1 MENPRQHAVERN
13 RAARRL
19 TWRKAPRRDT
29 CPQSR
34 AEIHVDAAWIA
45 AFGGNLTATRCF
57 QSPGATPPAGVRRRD
72 AIVAS
77 LGTVSGLTLRPAH
90 AAAFPDRTVRIV
102 VPYSAGVGPDVIA
115 RSVADRLARLWG
127 QPVLVDNKPGASGI
141 VAFGEVRRTPA
152 DGHTLFLADT
162 ATLAVNP
169 LLHATLPYDPVHD
182 LVPLTLLFRATFL
195 LWVGSDSR
203 FRGVAGLLEAARRT
217 QDAVS
222 YATLGNGHASH
233 VEIETFAHA
242 ANVRM
247 LHVPF
252 KDVGAMLSA
261 VASGD
266 VDFTAIG
273 MNTAS
278 GLMASGRLRP
288 LAVAASRRLAA
299 HPAIPTLQE
308 AGGPAVEMH
317 PWAALVAVA
326 RTPPAVLQQL
336 RRDLAVVLDTAD
348 VRERADIAG
357 FEITPSTARALSER
371 VEADMAL
378 YAPLIREGRVARL

>member
-1 MENPRQHAVERN
+1 MRR
-13 RAARRL
+13 RAAL
-19 TWRKAPRRDT
+19 L
-29 CPQSR
+29 
-34 AEIHVDAAWIA
+34 AALGA
-45 AFGGNLTATRCF
+45 V
-57 QSPGATPPAGVRRRD
+57 PGLAM
-72 AIVAS
+72 
-77 LGTVSGLTLRPAH
+77 RPAR
-90 AAAFPDRTVRIV
+90 AAAFPDRAVRIV
-102 VPYSAGVGPDVIA
+102 VPYSAGVGPDVVA
-115 RSVADRLARLWG
+115 RSLAERLTRLWS

-182 LVPLTLLFRATFL
+182 LVPLTMLFRATFL
-195 LWVGSDSR
+195 LWVGTESR
-203 FRGVAGLLEAARRT
+203 FGGVAAMLEAARRT
-217 QDAVS
+217 PDSVS

-233 VEIETFAHA
+233 VAIETFARA
-242 ANVRM
+242 ADVRM

-261 VASGD
+261 VANRD

-288 LAVAASRRLAA
+288 IAVAARRRLSS
-299 HPAIPTLQE
+299 HSDIPTLPE

-317 PWAALVAVA
+317 PWAALVAIA
-326 RTPPAVLQQL
+326 RTPPTVIDHL
-336 RRDLAVVLDTAD
+336 RRDLLLALDTAD
-348 VRERADIAG
+348 VRERAQLAG

-371 VEADMAL
+371 IDADTAL